1 MRKRRTEQKEKGKKN
16 RFSSHGSN
24 AEFFFGISFF
34 FRCLVFPNWLCRFLN
49 GLTGLSLEWALETQS
64 KTRCIS
70 DMLNQFAWNW
80 KEPQHGTFQMPA
92 MGSTR
97 KSILAAQGN
106 ENVAFLGKSN
116 GETRTQLVFSTNLL
130 EIQKSL
136 KKDAF
141 SIGTPQKKTC
151 FWLE

>member
-1 MRKRRTEQKEKGKKN
+1 
-16 RFSSHGSN
+16 
-24 AEFFFGISFF
+24 
-34 FRCLVFPNWLCRFLN
+34 
-49 GLTGLSLEWALETQS
+49 
-64 KTRCIS
+64 
-70 DMLNQFAWNW
+70 
-80 KEPQHGTFQMPA
+80 MPA

-141 SIGTPQKKTC
+141 SIGTPQNKTC
-151 FWLE
+151 FWLEQARQIGPKVCTTRLRTRFPGYRNTTGAAQFAYVSFPSRRVSEMLAFQLKRSDFRKKHENTQPKIARKHIKYGVRELFEEINEK